1 MIYSI
6 LRFCDLAISN
16 FKVASFSVSLFFFFL
31 FVLLFA
37 AFVKILVN
45 VGALPQNLST
55 FVE

>member
-16 FKVASFSVSLFFFFL
+16 FKVASFSVSLFFFL